1 MNLKPTID
9 GFVAALQEAI
19 DQDRLLTLQAARL
32 LRDLEKLRTA
42 RVGVRETIREVQG
55 ELYRM
60 QSQVVSY
67 EATSSDCEIARMK
80 GFELEPGTKL
90 TFEFKSLLRGVE

>member
-19 DQDRLLTLQAARL
+19 DQDRLLTLQSARL
-32 LRDLEKLRTA
+32 LRELERLRTA

-60 QSQVVSY
+60 QSQAVRY
-67 EATSSDCEIARMK
+67 EATSADCEIARMK
-80 GFELEPGTKL
+80 GYELEPGKEIS
-90 TFEFKSLLRGVE
+90 FAFKSLLRGVE